1 MEKITTINEIKNKIK
16 SLKNNDN
23 TIGFV
28 PTMGALHEGHLSLM
42 REAKKQNDILVVSVF
57 VNPLQFGPDEDFN
70 KYPRNIDKDIEAMKK
85 YDVDIVFNPL
95 IDELYKEPIL
105 VKIEIP
111 ELFNKLCGKSR
122 PGHFSGVC
130 VVVSKLMNIIQPDN
144 MYMGKKDYQ
153 QLTITQKLVKD
164 LNFQTNVIGLPIIRD
179 ENGIA
184 LSSRNAF
191 LSNNEKKRAISINE
205 SRYLAGK
212 MYLKNHSIS
221 EIRKAIIDKL
231 KSNNLKIDYV
241 EILDGES
248 LTEFTELKKTHRIFI
263 AAFVGKTRLIDNF
276 SFGECVELIS

>member
-95 IDELYKEPIL
+95 IDELYKEPVL

-179 ENGIA
+179 EYGIA

-191 LSNNEKKRAISINE
+191 LSNSEKKRAISINE
-205 SRYLAGK
+205 SRYLVGK

-231 KSNNLKIDYV
+231 KSNDLKIDYV
-241 EILDGES
+241 EILDGEILS
-248 LTEFTELKKTHRIFI
+248 EVTGLKKTHRIFI